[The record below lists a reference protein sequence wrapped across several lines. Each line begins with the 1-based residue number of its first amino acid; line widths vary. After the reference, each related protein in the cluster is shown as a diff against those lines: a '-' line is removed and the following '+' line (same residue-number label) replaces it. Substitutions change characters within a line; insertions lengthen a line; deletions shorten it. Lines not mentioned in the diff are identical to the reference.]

1 MIARKGRERTMK
13 ALADEALDKEG
24 VFACLSVDSIYNIFH
39 PSDPIAYLL
48 NPCVDSKKGK
58 DMAPSVIRN
67 VNTYGLSTLSS
78 RMFKMFDGLPYP
90 FQSSSP
96 TASPSR
102 PGAAER
108 ATSGYEMGGTP
119 DVSEGSKAERRF
131 QALNPHGTLDFQ
143 LPTEGLSEYVD
154 MITAHA
160 SYWADPNFAAF
171 LLAEIFARKGDLART
186 GLGLET
192 PPPDTL
198 ALSASPKA

>member
-1 MIARKGRERTMK
+1 MVGSPLALFLYVYRGQIIARKGRERTMQ

-24 VFACLSVDSIYNIFH
+24 VFACPSVDSIYNIFH
-39 PSDPIAYLL
+39 PSDPLAYLL
-48 NPCVDSKKGK
+48 NPCVDAKKGK
-58 DMAPSVIRN
+58 DMTPSVIRS
-67 VNTYGLSTLSS
+67 VNTYGLSTLSL
-78 RMFKMFDGLPYP
+78 RMFQMFDGLPYH

-96 TASPSR
+96 TTSPSG

-108 ATSGYEMGGTP
+108 ATSVYEIGDTH

-131 QALNPHGTLDFQ
+131 HALNPHGTLDFR

-171 LLAEIFARKGDLART
+171 LLAELFARKGDL
-186 GLGLET
+186 G
-192 PPPDTL
+192 
-198 ALSASPKA
+198 